1 MVLGLT
7 IRVLVEQEVLVEHLV
22 HLDQLDQQAVM
33 VVDHQWI
40 SQLLP
45 TNGSSGSAGGASGKS
60 IQGVSNVTSSGSGSL
75 TGGTA

>member
-1 MVLGLT
+1 
-7 IRVLVEQEVLVEHLV
+7 
-22 HLDQLDQQAVM
+22 M
-33 VVDHQWI
+33 VVSFADGDDSAGKGDAVVGTI
-40 SQLLP
+40 SGTSISFPSSAP